1 MNTIVIKIGGSTLG
15 SNDTTAEDLVSL
27 QNKGYK
33 TVVVHGGGKIV
44 NQWLERC
51 SIKTDFYNGL
61 RITDLES
68 LKIVTAVLSGL
79 VNKEIVSDICTRGG
93 KAIGLCGVDGQ
104 LMQAV
109 NLKKELGYVGEKAD
123 INSELLELLLKNEY
137 IPVIAPIGINKNFK
151 RGDGSYLL
159 NMNGDTAA
167 ADIAAALGSDKL
179 IYLTDVPG
187 LFNKQKIPI
196 EKICIDEA
204 KALMNSGVIN
214 GGMTVKI
221 ESCIRALDN
230 VKYTRIVDG
239 RASHALLNEIE
250 GKSKGTTI
258 VK

>member
-1 MNTIVIKIGGSTLG
+1 MSTIVIKIGGSTLG
-15 SNDTTAEDLVSL
+15 SNDTTAEDLVLL

-33 TVVVHGGGKIV
+33 AVVVHGGGKIV

-68 LKIVTAVLSGL
+68 LKIVTAILSGL

-93 KAIGLCGVDGQ
+93 KAVGLCGVDGQ
-104 LMQAV
+104 LMQAINV
-109 NLKKELGYVGEKAD
+109 KKELGYVGEKSD
-123 INSELLELLLKNEY
+123 INNELLALLLKNGY
-137 IPVIAPIGINKNFK
+137 MPVIAPIGINRNAQK
-151 RGDGSYLL
+151 GDASYLL
-159 NMNGDTAA
+159 NINGDTAA
-167 ADIAAALGSDKL
+167 ADIAAALKADKL

-187 LFNKQKIPI
+187 LYNEQRVPI

-204 KALMNSGVIN
+204 KAMMNSGVIN

-221 ESCIRALDN
+221 ESCIRALDA

-239 RASHALLNEIE
+239 RVSHALLQEIE
-250 GKSKGTTI
+250 GNSKGTTI
-258 VK
+258 VR